1 MRLFL
6 VFFLLSLVSISSSAP
21 SLIETED
28 AGLEELRED
37 FEDGDDEDMS
47 GNELDD
53 PEEFEYFYNLEIME
67 KANKLSDIVDS
78 DDTDSFSEGKDETDK
93 DYDYSE
99 IVDSDDV
106 DLFPA
111 EEGDKDED
119 YDSADD
125 ELDEI
130 LDELLEE
137 EDLIEEALDYTL
149 ESVSLLPPSLAP
161 SPEPAVVKEFLP
173 GHIVH
178 SLLLWACFGWFILL
192 LCLSI
197 VYTHKRVYNKVSQD
211 DPAGPSWTVVMPGFQ
226 RKKQKQEAKTV
237 LKLPKPSLARKEG
250 VVEWT
255 PIPTQ

>member
-1 MRLFL
+1 
-6 VFFLLSLVSISSSAP
+6 
-21 SLIETED
+21 
-28 AGLEELRED
+28 
-37 FEDGDDEDMS
+37 MS

-78 DDTDSFSEGKDETDK
+78 DDTDSFSEGKDETDE

-137 EDLIEEALDYTL
+137 EDLIEEVYF
-149 ESVSLLPPSLAP
+149 SNP
-161 SPEPAVVKEFLP
+161 
-173 GHIVH
+173 HI
-178 SLLLWACFGWFILL
+178 GYIL
-192 LCLSI
+192 
-197 VYTHKRVYNKVSQD
+197 N
-211 DPAGPSWTVVMPGFQ
+211 
-226 RKKQKQEAKTV
+226 
-237 LKLPKPSLARKEG
+237 
-250 VVEWT
+250 
-255 PIPTQ
+255 